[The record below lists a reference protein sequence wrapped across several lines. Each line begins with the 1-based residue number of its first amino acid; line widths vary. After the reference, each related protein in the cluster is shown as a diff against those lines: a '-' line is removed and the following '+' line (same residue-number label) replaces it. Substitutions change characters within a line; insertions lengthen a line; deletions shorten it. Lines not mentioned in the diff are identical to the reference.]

1 MTLYIHTHVHT
12 HIYIHVCICA
22 HTCNAHIYI
31 YIYLYIY
38 ILDIRSSLGLFGKVD
53 LTEKSILRLMRSTEW
68 TELLCR
74 KTSRGFLYGPR
85 TFQTVCVGKV
95 SMFSLHSE
103 EFWGSKTKRPL
114 SYPLDSGPVCHY
126 LHFPL
131 VNVWDSPLEQG
142 AQEMT
147 QSFLKSGHST
157 GGSCG
162 VCSQVPFGVC
172 HPSFGFLSPHAHLE

>member
-1 MTLYIHTHVHT
+1 MYT

-22 HTCNAHIYI
+22 HTCICTHISIYI
-31 YIYLYIY
+31 YIY
-38 ILDIRSSLGLFGKVD
+38 ILDIRSSLGQFGKVD
-53 LTEKSILRLMRSTEW
+53 LTEKSILRFMRSTEW

-114 SYPLDSGPVCHY
+114 SYTLDSGHVCHY

-172 HPSFGFLSPHAHLE
+172 HPPFGFLSPHAHLE